1 MSGRK
6 RYERVASSQA
16 ERKEDRPL
24 HFSGLLGIVTGGENQ
39 VEIPH
44 RNGFVW
50 VRLRNQINEI
60 IQAYNGMVSPVYD
73 LPVMVEWDK
82 FSPNRYKIVGRDTGR
97 YTDWG
102 SVSSFEPVHS
112 AQHSFNPNIGEA
124 GGDVTWVYSQQFMPF
139 LATPSGSSG
148 SMDVVLQSYVYY
160 HDNTFEQAGATGI
173 AIDSALL
180 PTGTTS
186 ARMLLLYLEETT
198 GNFMIATGSL
208 TEFNATWT
216 GTAAVLPY
224 VPPIGDINDIPI
236 AGVRLVTGTS
246 SIQWPNLY
254 DVRLWH
260 NAGTRVEKYMN
271 VRAGEFRRGA
281 SAPDQATEGTFATLL
296 FADNA
301 TQEVYHNLHIPAD
314 WAAGTD
320 LNLAIYWAPTSAG
333 TGTVAWEFD
342 WEAVTHDVNE
352 TLGAGSTHADIHDQA
367 EALDN
372 ELLETSYGEI
382 SGASLAIDDTVGIR
396 LYRDHD
402 DAADDYTGD
411 AALIHLEIE
420 YMSDRDF

>member
-1 MSGRK
+1 MRGRK
-6 RYERVASSQA
+6 RFERVASSQA

-39 VEIPH
+39 VEIPS

-60 IQAYNGMVSPVYD
+60 IQAYNGVVSPVYD

-102 SVSSFEPVHS
+102 SVSSFEPIHS

-124 GGDVTWVYSQQFMPF
+124 GGDIVWVYSQQFMPF

-148 SMDVVLQSYVYY
+148 SMDVVLQPYIYY
-160 HDNTFEQAGATGI
+160 HGNSFEQAGATGI
-173 AIDSALL
+173 AINSTLL

-186 ARMLLLYLEETT
+186 ARMLLLYMEETT

-208 TEFNATWT
+208 TEFDATWT

-224 VPPIGDINDIPI
+224 VPPIGDIHDIPI
-236 AGVRLVTGTS
+236 AGVRLVTGTA

-254 DVRLWH
+254 DLRLWH
-260 NAGTRVEKYMN
+260 NSGTRIEKH
-271 VRAGEFRRGA
+271 VLVSAGAFRRGA
-281 SAPDQATEGTFATLL
+281 APPDAGTEGTFATLL

-301 TQEVYHNLHIPAD
+301 TEEAHFNFHLPLD
-314 WAAGTD
+314 WAEGTD
-320 LNLAIYWAPTSAG
+320 IQAEVHWAPTSAG
-333 TGTVAWEFD
+333 TGTVAWEID
-342 WEAVTHDVNE
+342 WEARTPNVNE
-352 TLGAGSTHADIHDQA
+352 ALGAGSTHIDIHDQA
-367 EALDN
+367 QALDN
-372 ELLETSYGEI
+372 ELLKTGEGTI
-382 SGASLAIDDTVGIR
+382 SGAGLIVDDTIGIKVS
-396 LYRDHD
+396 RDHD
-402 DAADDYTGD
+402 DAADDYSGD
-411 AALIHLEIE
+411 AALILLEVH
-420 YMSDRDF
+420 YTSDRDF